1 MLDAGPPPSPLHAA
15 VQVADLIRTSLRSCG
30 EDGASANGGT
40 AADAGK
46 TDRSFLPPGVV
57 DGAVAGCAVLAI
69 LSPVRSR
76 LIRYAGSQWGMLPD
90 VLLSSSQGVASC
102 MAALYMGSLQ
112 GSRVYLKKLASADP
126 NLNEWVP
133 RVCCSSEVQTLLNAA
148 RSGNTSQRLYSE
160 GIEAES
166 SLWITPDASDEP
178 QSAYYFTQDPR
189 RQTLEELA
197 RALET
202 CRRFRSSHPTSDAS
216 NWTT

>member
-15 VQVADLIRTSLRSCG
+15 VQVADLIRTSVRRSG
-30 EDGASANGGT
+30 ENGTSANGV
-40 AADAGK
+40 AAAGAD

-76 LIRYAGSQWGMLPD
+76 LIRYVGSQWGMLPD
-90 VLLSSSQGVASC
+90 LFLSSTQGVASC

-126 NLNEWVP
+126 NLDEWVP
-133 RVCCSSEVQTLLNAA
+133 RVCSSSEVQKLLNAA
-148 RSGNTSQRLYSE
+148 RRGSTSQLLDSE

-166 SLWITPDASDEP
+166 SLWITPNTSDEP
-178 QSAYYFTQDPR
+178 LSSYYFKQDPR

-202 CRRFRSSHPTSDAS
+202 CRRFQSSHPTYDAS
-216 NWTT
+216 NRTS